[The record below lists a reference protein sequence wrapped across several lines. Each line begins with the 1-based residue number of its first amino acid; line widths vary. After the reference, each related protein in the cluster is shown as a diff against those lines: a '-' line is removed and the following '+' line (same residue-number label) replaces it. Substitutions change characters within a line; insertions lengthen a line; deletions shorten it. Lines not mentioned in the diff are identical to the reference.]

1 MRKKEIKKVVKES
14 YAKIIRQGGSCR
26 GPVNSSYGSIDLSQ
40 DFLTKIGYI
49 PLDLGSSGAGAALPA
64 VDRKPWIVGEV
75 STPVGTVPRV
85 ATRLDGADRLGAVR
99 VRLGL
104 RRMRYAVEPGL
115 YGVGSPTA
123 ESPVFVSANY
133 KLSFDHLRRELEG
146 INGWIMVI
154 DTKGINV
161 WCAASKGTF
170 GTEEI
175 VRRIEITGLSEI
187 VSHRQIIVPQLGAPG
202 VAAHEVRHRSS
213 FRVIYGPVRAR
224 DIPEFLDAGMKTSPD
239 MRRVLFNIGERLVL
253 VPIELVQWS
262 RYAFFIAA
270 VLFLLTGLSR
280 NGYVFPGLAGGREVL
295 LLFLAFLA
303 GGALVPAFLP
313 WLPGRALSWK
323 GMVMGLLLAAVLV
336 IVGLIP
342 SAGITGQLETAAWV
356 LLMPAIGA
364 FMAMN
369 FTGATTYTSLSGVKK
384 EMRFAVPSQSV
395 AALLGFALWMIA
407 RFF

>member
-1 MRKKEIKKVVKES
+1 MAVSNAV
-14 YAKIIRQGGSCR
+14 
-26 GPVNSSYGSIDLSQ
+26 
-40 DFLTKIGYI
+40 
-49 PLDLGSSGAGAALPA
+49 LPA
-64 VDRKPWIVGEV
+64 VDQKPWIVGEV
-75 STPVGTVPRV
+75 DTPAGIVSRV
-85 ATRLDGADRLGAVR
+85 ATHLDRADRWGAVR

-115 YGVGSPTA
+115 YAVGSPTA

-146 INGWIMVI
+146 IDGWIMVI

-161 WCAASKGTF
+161 WCAAGKGTF
-170 GTEEI
+170 GAEEI
-175 VRRIEITGLSEI
+175 VYRIEITQLSKI
-187 VSHRQIIVPQLGAPG
+187 VSHRRIIVPQLGAPG
-202 VAAHEVRHRSS
+202 VAAHEVRRRSS
-213 FRVIYGPVRAR
+213 FHVIYGPVRAR
-224 DIPEFLDAGMKTSPD
+224 DIPEFLDAGMKTSLD
-239 MRRVLFNIGERLVL
+239 MRRVLFNIGDRLVL

-262 RYAFFIAA
+262 RYAFFTAV
-270 VLFLLTGLSR
+270 VLFFLTGLSR
-280 NGYVFPGLAGGREVL
+280 NGYGFPVLAGVREVF
-295 LLFLAFLA
+295 LLFLIFLT
-303 GGALVPAFLP
+303 GGVLVPVFLP

-342 SAGITGQLETAAWV
+342 SARIAGQLETAAWV

-384 EMRFAVPSQSV
+384 EMRFAVPSQFV
-395 AALLGFALWMIA
+395 AAVLGLALWITA

>member
-1 MRKKEIKKVVKES
+1 MRSEETPIT
-14 YAKIIRQGGSCR
+14 AG
-26 GPVNSSYGSIDLSQ
+26 D
-40 DFLTKIGYI
+40 
-49 PLDLGSSGAGAALPA
+49 AGASIAG
-64 VDRKPWIVGEV
+64 DKPWIVGKV
-75 STPVGTVPRV
+75 VTPVGILPRV
-85 ATRLDGADRLGAVR
+85 ATVLVMADRLGAVK

-115 YGVGSPTA
+115 YAVGEPTA

-133 KLSFDHLRRELEG
+133 KLSFDHLRREMEG
-146 INGWIMVI
+146 IDGWIMVI

-175 VRRIEITGLSEI
+175 IRRIETTRLAEI

-202 VAAHEVRHRSS
+202 VASHEVRRRSS

-224 DIPEFLDAGMKTSPD
+224 DIPEFLNAGMKTSPD
-239 MRRVLFNIGERLVL
+239 MRRVIFTFGDRLVL
-253 VPIELVQWS
+253 VPMELVQWG
-262 RYAFFIAA
+262 RYALLIA
-270 VLFLLTGLSR
+270 VILFLLTGLSR
-280 NGYVFPGLAGGREVL
+280 SGYGFSGTAGGREAL
-295 LLFLAFLA
+295 LLLLAFLA
-303 GGALVPAFLP
+303 GGALVPLFLP

-323 GMVMGLLLAAVLV
+323 GMSMGLLLVAVLV

-342 SAGITGQLETAAWV
+342 SAGIAGRFEAAAWV

-384 EMRFAVPSQSV
+384 EMRFAVPSQTV
-395 AALLGFALWMIA
+395 AGVLGFALWMTA

>member
-1 MRKKEIKKVVKES
+1 MAVSNAVM
-14 YAKIIRQGGSCR
+14 
-26 GPVNSSYGSIDLSQ
+26 
-40 DFLTKIGYI
+40 
-49 PLDLGSSGAGAALPA
+49 PA

-75 STPVGTVPRV
+75 GTPAGLVPQV
-85 ATRLDGADRLGAVR
+85 ATRFDRTDRLGAIK

-104 RRMRYAVEPGL
+104 RRMRHAVKPGL
-115 YGVGSPTA
+115 YAVGSPTA
-123 ESPVFVSANY
+123 ESPVFASANY

-146 INGWIMVI
+146 IDGWIMII

-161 WCAASKGTF
+161 WCAAGKGTF

-175 VRRIEITGLSEI
+175 VRRIEVTRLAEI

-202 VAAHEVRHRSS
+202 VAAHEVRRRSS
-213 FRVIYGPVRAR
+213 FRVIYGPVRAS
-224 DIPEFLDAGMKTSPD
+224 DIPEFLDADMKASPD
-239 MRRVLFNIGERLVL
+239 MRRVLFNIGDRLVL
-253 VPIELVQWS
+253 VPMELVQWS
-262 RYAFFIAA
+262 RYAFFTA
-270 VLFLLTGLSR
+270 VILFLFTGLSR
-280 NGYVFPGLAGGREVL
+280 NGYVFPGLAGGREAL

-303 GGALVPAFLP
+303 GGTLVPVFLP

-323 GMVMGLLLAAVLV
+323 GMSMGLLLAAVLV

-342 SAGITGQLETAAWV
+342 SAQIAGQLETAAWM

-384 EMRFAVPSQSV
+384 EMRFAVPSQIV
-395 AALLGFALWMIA
+395 AAVLGFALWMVA

>member
-1 MRKKEIKKVVKES
+1 MAVSNAV
-14 YAKIIRQGGSCR
+14 
-26 GPVNSSYGSIDLSQ
+26 
-40 DFLTKIGYI
+40 
-49 PLDLGSSGAGAALPA
+49 LPA
-64 VDRKPWIVGEV
+64 VGRKPWIVGAA
-75 STPVGTVPRV
+75 STPAGLVPRV
-85 ATRLDGADRLGAVR
+85 STHFNAADRWGAVK

-115 YGVGSPTA
+115 YAVGSPTA

-161 WCAASKGTF
+161 WCAAGKGTF

-175 VRRIEITGLSEI
+175 IRRIESTRIAEI

-202 VAAHEVRHRSS
+202 VAAHEVRRRSS
-213 FRVIYGPVRAR
+213 LRVIYGPVRAR

-239 MRRVLFNIGERLVL
+239 MRRVLFNIGDRLVL
-253 VPIELVQWS
+253 IPLELVMWG
-262 RYAFFIAA
+262 RYVFFIAIA
-270 VLFLLTGLSR
+270 LFLLAGLSR
-280 NGYVFPGLAGGREVL
+280 SGYAFPGMAGGREVL
-295 LLFLAFLA
+295 LLFLAFIA
-303 GGALVPAFLP
+303 GGALVPAFLT

-323 GMVMGLLLAAVLV
+323 GMTMGLLLVAVLV
-336 IVGLIP
+336 IIGLIP
-342 SAGITGQLETAAWV
+342 SSQTSGQLETAAWV

-384 EMRFAVPSQSV
+384 EMRFAVPSQIV
-395 AALLGFALWMIA
+395 AATLGFALWMIA

>member
-1 MRKKEIKKVVKES
+1 MAV
-14 YAKIIRQGGSCR
+14 
-26 GPVNSSYGSIDLSQ
+26 SS
-40 DFLTKIGYI
+40 
-49 PLDLGSSGAGAALPA
+49 A
-64 VDRKPWIVGEV
+64 VMPTFERKPWIVGEMG
-75 STPVGTVPRV
+75 TPAGTVPRV
-85 ATRLDGADRLGAVR
+85 AARLDKADRWGAVR

-115 YGVGSPTA
+115 YAVGSPTA

-146 INGWIMVI
+146 IDSWIMVI

-161 WCAASKGTF
+161 WCAAGKGTF

-175 VRRIEITGLSEI
+175 VHRIESTRLCEI
-187 VSHRQIIVPQLGAPG
+187 VSHRRIIVPQLGAPG
-202 VAAHEVRHRSS
+202 VAAHEVRRRSS
-213 FRVIYGPVRAR
+213 FNVIYGPVRAR
-224 DIPEFLDAGMKTSPD
+224 DIPEFLDAGMKTSLE
-239 MRRVLFNIGERLVL
+239 MRRVLFNIGDRLVL
-253 VPIELVQWS
+253 IPLELVMWG
-262 RYAFFIAA
+262 RYALVIVVA
-270 VLFLLTGLSR
+270 LFLLTGLSR

-295 LLFLAFLA
+295 LLSLAFLT
-303 GGALVPAFLP
+303 GSVLVPVFLP

-323 GMVMGLLLAAVLV
+323 GMAIGLLLAAVLV

-342 SAGITGQLETAAWV
+342 SAGIAGKMETSAWV
-356 LLMPAIGA
+356 LLMPVIGA

-384 EMRFAVPSQSV
+384 EMRFAVPSQVV
-395 AALLGFALWMIA
+395 AAVLGLALWITA

>member
-1 MRKKEIKKVVKES
+1 MVV
-14 YAKIIRQGGSCR
+14 
-26 GPVNSSYGSIDLSQ
+26 SS
-40 DFLTKIGYI
+40 
-49 PLDLGSSGAGAALPA
+49 AVMPA
-64 VDRKPWIVGEV
+64 VERKPWIAGEV
-75 STPVGTVPRV
+75 DTPAGTVPRV
-85 ATRLDGADRLGAVR
+85 ATRLDRADRLGSVR

-104 RRMRYAVEPGL
+104 RRMRYVVEPGL
-115 YGVGSPTA
+115 YAVGSPTA

-161 WCAASKGTF
+161 WCAAGKGTF

-175 VRRIEITGLSEI
+175 VHRIEITRLSEI
-187 VSHRQIIVPQLGAPG
+187 VSHRRIIVPQLGAPG
-202 VAAHEVRHRSS
+202 VAAHEVRRRSS
-213 FRVIYGPVRAR
+213 FRVLYGPVRAR
-224 DIPEFLDAGMKTSPD
+224 DIPEFLDTGMKTSPD
-239 MRRVLFNIGERLVL
+239 MRRVFFNIGDRLVL
-253 VPIELVQWS
+253 IPLELVMWG
-262 RYAFFIAA
+262 RYVFFIAIA
-270 VLFLLTGLSR
+270 LFLLAGLSR
-280 NGYVFPGLAGGREVL
+280 SGYAFPGIAGGRELL
-295 LLFLAFLA
+295 LLFLAFIA

-323 GMVMGLLLAAVLV
+323 GMSIGLLLAAVLV
-336 IVGLIP
+336 IIGLIP
-342 SAGITGQLETAAWV
+342 SSQTSGQLETAAWV

-384 EMRFAVPSQSV
+384 EMRFAVPSQIV
-395 AALLGFALWMIA
+395 AATLGFALWMIA

>member
-1 MRKKEIKKVVKES
+1 MAVSNAV
-14 YAKIIRQGGSCR
+14 
-26 GPVNSSYGSIDLSQ
+26 
-40 DFLTKIGYI
+40 
-49 PLDLGSSGAGAALPA
+49 LPA

-75 STPVGTVPRV
+75 GTPAGLVPEV
-85 ATRLDGADRLGAVR
+85 ATHLDTADRWGAFK

-104 RRMRYAVEPGL
+104 RRMHYAVEPGL
-115 YGVGSPTA
+115 YAVGSPTA

-161 WCAASKGTF
+161 WCAAGKGTF

-175 VRRIEITGLSEI
+175 LRRIESTRLAEI

-202 VAAHEVRHRSS
+202 VAAHEVRRRSS
-213 FRVIYGPVRAR
+213 LRVIYGPVRAR

-239 MRRVLFNIGERLVL
+239 MRRVLFNIGDRLVL
-253 VPIELVQWS
+253 IPLELVMWG
-262 RYAFFIAA
+262 RYVFFIAIA
-270 VLFLLTGLSR
+270 LFLLAGLSR
-280 NGYVFPGLAGGREVL
+280 SGYAFPGMAGGREVL
-295 LLFLAFLA
+295 LLFLAFIA

-323 GMVMGLLLAAVLV
+323 GMTMGLLLVAVLV
-336 IVGLIP
+336 IIGLIP
-342 SAGITGQLETAAWV
+342 SSQTSGQLETAAWV

-384 EMRFAVPSQSV
+384 EMRFAVPSQIV
-395 AALLGFALWMIA
+395 AATLGFALWMIA

>member
-1 MRKKEIKKVVKES
+1 MRKKETLV
-14 YAKIIRQGGSCR
+14 A
-26 GPVNSSYGSIDLSQ
+26 VNE
-40 DFLTKIGYI
+40 
-49 PLDLGSSGAGAALPA
+49 AVLPA
-64 VDRKPWIVGEV
+64 VGRKPWIVGEV
-75 STPVGTVPRV
+75 STPAGLVPRV
-85 ATRLDGADRLGAVR
+85 ATHLNAADQWGAVK

-104 RRMRYAVEPGL
+104 RRMRYAIEPGL
-115 YGVGSPTA
+115 YAVGSPTA

-161 WCAASKGTF
+161 WCAAGKGTF

-175 VRRIEITGLSEI
+175 LRRIESTRLAEI
-187 VSHRQIIVPQLGAPG
+187 VSHRQII
-202 VAAHEVRHRSS
+202 AAHEVRRRSS

-224 DIPEFLDAGMKTSPD
+224 DIPEFLDAGMKTSPN
-239 MRRVLFNIGERLVL
+239 MRRVLFNIGDRLVL
-253 VPIELVQWS
+253 IPLELVMWG
-262 RYAFFIAA
+262 RYVFFIAIA
-270 VLFLLTGLSR
+270 LFLLAGLSR
-280 NGYVFPGLAGGREVL
+280 SGYAFPGMAGSREVL
-295 LLFLAFLA
+295 LLFLAFIA
-303 GGALVPAFLP
+303 GGAFVPAFLP

-323 GMVMGLLLAAVLV
+323 GMTMGLLLVAVLV
-336 IVGLIP
+336 IIGLIP
-342 SAGITGQLETAAWV
+342 SSQTSGQLETAAWV

-384 EMRFAVPSQSV
+384 EMRFAVPSQIV
-395 AALLGFALWMIA
+395 AATLGFALWMIA